1 MKKTLLMAAL
11 AAAVVG
17 GALGCGGKGGTDKA
31 APAADT
37 SSVAADTVAAVPD
50 TAACL
55 TCCGGKGAEDKPDTA
70 ADTTETTRVYDDD
83 CYNKVPP
90 LPKTSVSKQLPN
102 EDYLIE
108 SLEEYFTIFK
118 TENPNPVKHWLLD
131 NFMDTT
137 MYGGRQFKELVG
149 ENERK
154 ALSGIKSV
162 SVYWMRDESN
172 RLSLGKTKTYD
183 LRLEILKFDNK
194 DNARV
199 YFNLM
204 NKAARCDDFFIGNLP
219 VVFFLAS
226 GTDGLYF
233 FVTRSWNRIPYIL
246 LAQKILIN
254 RCFLESEVHFFNPGF
269 GKNWDVLKLN
279 SEGRAD
285 DNGVSIREGEQ

>member
-1 MKKTLLMAAL
+1 MKKALIIAAL
-11 AAAVVG
+11 AAAVG
-17 GALGCGGKGGTDKA
+17 LAFGCDGKA
-31 APAADT
+31 AKDKTVPAADT
-37 SSVAADTVAAVPD
+37 AATAAVAPDTAASATD

-90 LPKTSVSKQLPN
+90 LPKTSVSKQLPD
-102 EDYLIE
+102 EDYLVE
-108 SLEEYFTIFK
+108 SLEEYFTIYK
-118 TENPNPVKHWLLD
+118 KENPNPVKHWLLD

-149 ENERK
+149 EKERK

-162 SVYWMRDESN
+162 SVYWMRDELN

-246 LAQKILIN
+246 LAQTILIN

-279 SEGRAD
+279 SEGGAAP
-285 DNGVSIREGEQ
+285 E